1 LRIGDALVLDK
12 KRVELGI
19 EEGLLDIGFEPVVI
33 EWTGSLNRPIIRL
46 RIDSLELDP
55 SNSGVTI
62 DDCARASRY
71 LENRL
76 EEKEM
81 MPETYVLEVSSPG
94 VERPLVRP
102 KDWKRFVGESVMV
115 QTYARNEGER
125 SRFEGQL
132 LGFKSELNNSQSAQ
146 ILLKDGTELDVQLSD
161 VKKATLL
168 YEW

>member
-1 LRIGDALVLDK
+1 
-12 KRVELGI
+12 
-19 EEGLLDIGFEPVVI
+19 
-33 EWTGSLNRPIIRL
+33 
-46 RIDSLELDP
+46 
-55 SNSGVTI
+55 
-62 DDCARASRY
+62 
-71 LENRL
+71 
-76 EEKEM
+76 

>member
-1 LRIGDALVLDK
+1 MGTGDALFLDRK
-12 KRVELGI
+12 LVELGI
-19 EEGLLDIGFEPVVI
+19 EEGLLEIGFEPVVI

-46 RIDSLELDP
+46 RIDSLEIGP
-55 SNSGVTI
+55 SDSSVTI

-71 LENRL
+71 LEDWL
-76 EEKEM
+76 EDKKM
-81 MPETYVLEVSSPG
+81 LPETYVLEVSSPG

-102 KDWKRFVGESVMV
+102 KDWERFVGESVMV
-115 QTYARNEGER
+115 QTYTRDVGER

-132 LGFKSELNNSQSAQ
+132 LGFKNELKDSQSAQ
-146 ILLKDGTELDVQLSD
+146 ILLKDGTELNVRLCD